1 MDNWIIGTKLFIML
15 YCIFKYISGDM
26 RQGAVV
32 LLSILLYICLN
43 MLFYIFKNSTLKKL
57 FLIMS
62 LLLLLLSAHYLEGL
76 FLLFA
81 PLASAELVSGFSE
94 DLRFPAI
101 PAAVMTVFVDSSL
114 LAEYLL
120 ASFFS
125 LCMFI
130 LAKKAF
136 TRIDALAHEIDILRE
151 KNDVLYKK
159 IDIGADYENQ
169 LRYLSQ
175 MEERNSLAQKIHDKV
190 GHAIA
195 GSLIQLEA
203 AAVIIESDRPKA
215 EEIVR
220 NVINVLKDGMK
231 SIRSTLRNIKPAAE
245 QLGINRLKVLLD
257 EFSLNSS
264 IKASLSY
271 SGMMSVISHLQWKI
285 ITENVK
291 EALTN
296 TLKYSSATAVKV
308 NLEVLNKLVRVE
320 IKDNGAG
327 AFSIKKGLGLR
338 GIEERT
344 ENAGGKV
351 IIDGSKGFSII
362 MLLPISNE
370 NIPDV
375 REVSNENKG
384 SHC

>member
-15 YCIFKYISGDM
+15 YCVIKYVSGEM
-26 RQGAVV
+26 RQGAVT
-32 LLSILLYICLN
+32 LLIILLYACLS
-43 MLFYIFKNSTLKKL
+43 MLFYISKNEGLKK
-57 FLIMS
+57 FLLGMS
-62 LLLLLLSAHYLEGL
+62 LLLLLFSGYRVDAH
-76 FLLFA
+76 FLLLV
-81 PLASAELVSGFSE
+81 PMNGAELAGRFTD
-94 DLRFPAI
+94 DLRISLI
-101 PAAVMTVFVDSSL
+101 PAAITAVFIDSGL
-114 LAEYLL
+114 LAVYLL

-130 LAKKAF
+130 LIKKVDI
-136 TRIDALAHEIDILRE
+136 RINVLAQEIDILRE
-151 KNDVLYKK
+151 KNDTLYRRL
-159 IDIGADYENQ
+159 DMSVDYENQ
-169 LRYLSQ
+169 LKYLSQ

-203 AAVIIESDRPKA
+203 ASVIIESDRSKA
-215 EEIVR
+215 DEIIR
-220 NVINVLKDGMK
+220 NVINVLKDGME

-257 EFSLNSS
+257 EFSLNST

-271 SGMMSVISHLQWKI
+271 SGTMSVISHLQWRI
-285 ITENVK
+285 ITDNLK

-296 TLKYSSATAVKV
+296 TLKYSTATAVNV
-308 NLEVLNKLVRVE
+308 RIEVLNKLIRVE
-320 IKDNGAG
+320 MKDTGAG
-327 AFSIKKGLGLR
+327 TLSIKKGLGLR

-362 MLLPISNE
+362 LLLPHTAN
-370 NIPDV
+370 NITD
-375 REVSNENKG
+375 NTTQ
-384 SHC
+384 